1 VLRSPV
7 SNRPGLKLSS
17 TPHGSGATAALAT
30 YAASIRY
37 EELPAAVVHA
47 AKRAILDTLG
57 ISIGGLRTEPGQSVV
72 SFYEK
77 YGGAG
82 RARVLATGKRY
93 GIFDATYQ
101 NAALA
106 NFLDADDS
114 LGEGHLGSTI
124 TPSVM
129 TATSLGAFAGRD
141 LIASVVAGY
150 EVSAR
155 IGSAIRPTPERF
167 RDVRGLGTFQVYG
180 TASSV
185 GRLLGLDVETMRHA
199 FGIAGANAP
208 VPSVYKEGIGERP
221 MAWVKN
227 NFGASAQGGV
237 HGVLMAQHGFRGQKT
252 FLDGPKGF
260 WKMAGSDRC
269 DFAAMTAGL
278 GEDYWILRNGFKPY
292 SSCRYHHVTLDAVR
306 ALLRAHPTAPSDVEE
321 IEVRTI
327 WRVSEHQTV
336 RPQDLI
342 DAQYSLP
349 FQIAGQLLGRASR
362 FDWML
367 TTPFD
372 DPDMLHEGGKVRY
385 VEDTGHER
393 LFQTAGKVGTSVT
406 LKTRAGTFA
415 ATDAE
420 AWGGPAKP
428 ITDADLERKFTDFA
442 GSVIGEARAR
452 ALASWIWRLEETTD
466 VGAELARI
474 LDS

>member
-1 VLRSPV
+1 M
-7 SNRPGLKLSS
+7 S
-17 TPHGSGATAALAT
+17 TSANVKPAAPAADARTGEGATVVLAA
-30 YAASIRY
+30 YAASVRY
-37 EELPAAVVHA
+37 DDLPPEVVRA

-57 ISIGGLRTEPGQSVV
+57 ISIGGARTEPGRSIL
-72 SFYEK
+72 SFYEQF
-77 YGGAG
+77 GGAG
-82 RARVLATGKRY
+82 PAPVFATGRRY
-93 GIFDATYQ
+93 AILDAVFQ
-101 NAALA
+101 NSALA

-114 LGEGHLGSTI
+114 LAEGHLGSTI
-124 TPSVM
+124 TPPTLSA
-129 TATSLGAFAGRD
+129 TALGAFSGRD
-141 LIASVVAGY
+141 VIASVVAGY

-155 IGSAIRPTPERF
+155 IGSAIKPTPERF

-180 TASSV
+180 AAASV
-185 GRLLGLDVETMRHA
+185 GRLLGLPVETMRRA

-237 HGVLMAQHGFRGQKT
+237 HGALMARHGFRGQMT

-260 WKMAGSDRC
+260 WRMAGSDRC

-278 GEDYWILRNGFKPY
+278 GERYWILENGFKAY
-292 SSCRYHHVTLDAVR
+292 SSCRYHHSTLDAVR
-306 ALLRAHPTAPSDVEE
+306 ALLAEHPSRPDDVEE

-336 RPQDLI
+336 RPEDLI

-349 FQIAGQLLGRASR
+349 FQIAGQVLGRAGR

-372 DPDMLHEGGKVRY
+372 DPDLLRQGAKVRY
-385 VEDTGHER
+385 VEDPEHER
-393 LFQTAGKVGTSVT
+393 RFQTERKIGATVT
-406 LKTRAGTFA
+406 LKTRSGAVRV
-415 ATDAE
+415 TDDE

-428 ITDADLERKFTDFA
+428 ISDADLERKFTDFA
-442 GSVIGEARAR
+442 GPLLGDARAR
-452 ALASWIWRLEETTD
+452 EIAAWVWSLDDAAD
-466 VGAELARI
+466 VGAGLAR
-474 LDS
+474 LLGG